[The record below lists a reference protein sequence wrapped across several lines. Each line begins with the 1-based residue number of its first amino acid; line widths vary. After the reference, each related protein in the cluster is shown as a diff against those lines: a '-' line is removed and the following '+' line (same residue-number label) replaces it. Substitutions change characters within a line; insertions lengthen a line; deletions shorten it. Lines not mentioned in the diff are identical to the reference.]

1 MGGKANS
8 SAWDEEYQRRRVS
21 YERLAS
27 EVEFALEAIAE
38 RADIKVH
45 SVSSRVKT
53 AESIEDKARRKE
65 LDDPLNQVTDI
76 VGIRVVA
83 LFLTD
88 IPRLDALIRE
98 SFDIRESDDKVTEG
112 DPASFGYMSV
122 HYLATLGAQHSGP
135 RYDGLERLLF
145 EIQTRTVV
153 MDSWANVS
161 HHLDYKGA
169 SSIPEDLR
177 KDFFALSGLFY
188 VADKHFELFAER
200 ARESQVRAR
209 EEFEQ
214 ESTEEIEINLDTI
227 EAYLAERYASRSRSD
242 RASVSE
248 FVEEIARAGYTEIGA
263 FEKALDRG
271 EPQFLEYEKVH
282 PPKSPDSRFLALGAA
297 RISLALADLAF
308 ATQLYPRDSD
318 ILRISGRLNS

>member
-1 MGGKANS
+1 MSDGAVTPD
-8 SAWDEEYQRRRVS
+8 WDAEYRKLRDA
-21 YERLAS
+21 YGRLAS
-27 EVEFALEAIAE
+27 EVEFALRAITE
-38 RADIKVH
+38 REGIKVH

-53 AESIEDKARRKE
+53 AKSIADKARRKE
-65 LDDPLNQVTDI
+65 FDDPLNQVNDI
-76 VGIRVVA
+76 VGIRIVA

-88 IPRLDALIRE
+88 LPRLDALVRE
-98 SFDIRESDDKVTEG
+98 SFEIHESDDKVTEG

-122 HYLATLGAQHSGP
+122 HYLATLGDQHSGP
-135 RYDGLERLLF
+135 RYDDLKDIAF

-209 EEFEQ
+209 KELEHEPA
-214 ESTEEIEINLDTI
+214 EAIEINLDTM
-227 EAYLAERYASRSRSD
+227 EAYLEERYSDRRQSD
-242 RASVSE
+242 RASISE
-248 FVEEIARAGYTEIGA
+248 FVEEIAKAGYTEIGA
-263 FEKALDRG
+263 LAQMLDRG
-271 EPQFLEYEKVH
+271 ERRFLQYEQQS
-282 PPKSPDSRFLALGAA
+282 PPHGPDSRFLDLGAA
-297 RISLALADLAF
+297 RISLAIADPVF
-308 ATQLYPRDSD
+308 ATQLYPSDSE
-318 ILRISGRLNS
+318 IHKMSLGT